1 MRISQRQTYDYD
13 DDFRLSCWTSVT
25 TADNSPTQI
34 SPLFAY
40 DQSTRSNVT
49 PGIKYFLDKWKI
61 RINEEGSRRLEKREG
76 A

>member
-1 MRISQRQTYDYD
+1 MRISQRQTYDWD
-13 DDFRLSCWTSVT
+13 DDFRLSCRTSVNT
-25 TADNSPTQI
+25 TDNSPTQI

-61 RINEEGSRRLEKREG
+61 RIKAEGSRRIEKREE

>member
-1 MRISQRQTYDYD
+1 MRISQRQTYDWD
-13 DDFRLSCWTSVT
+13 DDFRLSCRTSVNT
-25 TADNSPTQI
+25 TDNSPTQI

-40 DQSTRSNVT
+40 DQSTRWNVT

-61 RINEEGSRRLEKREG
+61 RINAEGSRRLEKREG